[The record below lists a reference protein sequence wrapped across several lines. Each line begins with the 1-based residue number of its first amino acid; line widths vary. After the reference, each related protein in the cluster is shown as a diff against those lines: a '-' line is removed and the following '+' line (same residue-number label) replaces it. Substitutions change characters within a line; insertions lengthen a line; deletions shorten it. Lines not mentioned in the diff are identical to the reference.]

1 MPGAGLSNIS
11 ASNESWRS
19 WKLYIHGEGPYVGLL
34 MVRALSLLLY
44 TTPNFA
50 KVRLFEALLCSVYS
64 CVCRQQG
71 AQSAGYPDGEARAA
85 QPQHLPVRRDPGQA
99 QQPGDEGAAQMV
111 ATMQCCVQVDASAVR
126 GHQAQA
132 RHRGGGRLL
141 LLRQHRSLDTG
152 DTGTSD
158 SVAVKTAVSRAVNSL

>member
-1 MPGAGLSNIS
+1 M
-11 ASNESWRS
+11 
-19 WKLYIHGEGPYVGLL
+19 GLL

-85 QPQHLPVRRDPGQA
+85 QPQHIPVRRDNRQA
-99 QQPGDEGAAQMV
+99 QQPGDEGAALMV
-111 ATMQCCVQVDASAVR
+111 ATM
-126 GHQAQA
+126 
-132 RHRGGGRLL
+132 
-141 LLRQHRSLDTG
+141 
-152 DTGTSD
+152 
-158 SVAVKTAVSRAVNSL
+158 

>member
-1 MPGAGLSNIS
+1 
-11 ASNESWRS
+11 
-19 WKLYIHGEGPYVGLL
+19 
-34 MVRALSLLLY
+34 
-44 TTPNFA
+44 
-50 KVRLFEALLCSVYS
+50 
-64 CVCRQQG
+64 
-71 AQSAGYPDGEARAA
+71 
-85 QPQHLPVRRDPGQA
+85 
-99 QQPGDEGAAQMV
+99 MV
-111 ATMQCCVQVDASAVR
+111 ATMQCCVQVDAAAVR